1 VLIAVGSKRVA
12 RRRRATTAQQ
22 CLIIRLII
30 QTIRRDHS
38 ESVQID
44 EASNFPN
51 WVPEPKVAK
60 NRLHLDIKVAR
71 GLSGDERRAL
81 AEPSAKE
88 QARPVEKGRWTQI

>member
-1 VLIAVGSKRVA
+1 
-12 RRRRATTAQQ
+12 
-22 CLIIRLII
+22 LIIRLII

>member
-1 VLIAVGSKRVA
+1 
-12 RRRRATTAQQ
+12 
-22 CLIIRLII
+22 LII

-88 QARPVEKGRWTQI
+88 QARL